1 MPPAF
6 DPRPIPE
13 ANLNALL
20 RTLSQQREEYL
31 DERDKMY
38 DDWGTAIRENNDDLI
53 KFYTKQS
60 KTISRKMSRSFN
72 KTAKIQNE
80 IYSRHIQNWEVR
92 LNRRF

>member
-13 ANLNALL
+13 DTLNELL
-20 RTLSQQREEYL
+20 RTLSRQREEYL

-38 DDWGTAIRENNDDLI
+38 DDWGIAIQEGNDELV

-72 KTAKIQNE
+72 KTAKIHLE
-80 IYSRHIQNWEVR
+80 INNRLRQNWEVR

>member
-13 ANLNALL
+13 DTLNELL
-20 RTLSQQREEYL
+20 RTLSRQREEYL

-38 DDWGTAIRENNDDLI
+38 DDWGIAIQEGNDDLVS
-53 KFYTKQS
+53 FYTKQS
-60 KTISRKMSRSFN
+60 KTISRKLSRSFN
-72 KTAKIQNE
+72 KTAKIHLE
-80 IYSRHIQNWEVR
+80 INNRLRQNWEVR